1 MPIEGTTVDK
11 SGTRDK
17 VEWQIIR
24 FDGANC
30 DQWEEQYT
38 YVFIS
43 PAPLLRGI
51 PVLLSPPPN
60 GNLSFSKYYR
70 GLSLC
75 RAGRWGARGESG
87 AQKPVHCW
95 VYRPANVAEQQPEKQ
110 LLSGGNSTTRTH
122 AAGQRGAVCLWHPQ
136 QAGCC
141 HCLTAE
147 DTEAGR
153 PVSTAVFGSA
163 WPPIQIGFQGTY
175 LGTCFLP

>member
-87 AQKPVHCW
+87 AQKPVHLGLQTSERGRTATGEAAAVGW
-95 VYRPANVAEQQPEKQ
+95 QQHHEDTRGWTKGRGVPPAPAASR
-110 LLSGGNSTTRTH
+110 LLS
-122 AAGQRGAVCLWHPQ
+122 
-136 QAGCC
+136 
-141 HCLTAE
+141 
-147 DTEAGR
+147 
-153 PVSTAVFGSA
+153 
-163 WPPIQIGFQGTY
+163 
-175 LGTCFLP
+175 LPYC